1 MKSRNRYKSDL
12 RVCKFD
18 KKLQITHA
26 QGVPLFLFRLVN
38 FESYQKINN
47 ENQIFLI
54 WRNTFIYQGGSN
66 LYDSHD

>member
-18 KKLQITHA
+18 KKLQISHA
-26 QGVPLFLFRLVN
+26 RAYHFFLFRLVN

-54 WRNTFIYQGGSN
+54 ARNTFFYQGGSN
-66 LYDSHD
+66 LQHRRD